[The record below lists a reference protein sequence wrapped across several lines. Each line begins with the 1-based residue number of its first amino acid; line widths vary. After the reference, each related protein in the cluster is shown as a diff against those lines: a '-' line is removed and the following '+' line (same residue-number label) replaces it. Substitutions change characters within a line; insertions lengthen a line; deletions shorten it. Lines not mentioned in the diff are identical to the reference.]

1 MGATGTIWRRYFG
14 AKRPNV
20 NSVLALLFQ
29 ALPYAKVVVTWFI
42 HASLSRDDIPI
53 VPCMK

>member
-1 MGATGTIWRRYFG
+1 MDATGTIWRRYFG

-29 ALPYAKVVVTWFI
+29 ALLYAEVVVTWFI
-42 HASLSRDDIPI
+42 HASLLRDDLTIL
-53 VPCMK
+53 PCMY